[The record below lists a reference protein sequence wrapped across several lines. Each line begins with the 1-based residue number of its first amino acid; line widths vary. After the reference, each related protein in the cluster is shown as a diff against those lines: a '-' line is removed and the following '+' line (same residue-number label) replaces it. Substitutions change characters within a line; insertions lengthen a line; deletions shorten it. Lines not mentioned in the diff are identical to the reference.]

1 MRDHNELTEGQRA
14 CQPPS
19 SVLECAYTSGVSY
32 DICCREAVSSTSYY
46 VHGAAALVAQQARER
61 RGVRAALLRRRHGA
75 RHAADGHGRIARV
88 LAAAAA
94 STAAAVVL
102 AQQMIGQLTAG
113 EVVQECGVRRRST
126 AQSHLEFEVR
136 VLVKSRT
143 RCERN
148 IRSRE
153 RWSD

>member
-1 MRDHNELTEGQRA
+1 
-14 CQPPS
+14 
-19 SVLECAYTSGVSY
+19 
-32 DICCREAVSSTSYY
+32 
-46 VHGAAALVAQQARER
+46 
-61 RGVRAALLRRRHGA
+61 
-75 RHAADGHGRIARV
+75 
-88 LAAAAA
+88 
-94 STAAAVVL
+94 VL